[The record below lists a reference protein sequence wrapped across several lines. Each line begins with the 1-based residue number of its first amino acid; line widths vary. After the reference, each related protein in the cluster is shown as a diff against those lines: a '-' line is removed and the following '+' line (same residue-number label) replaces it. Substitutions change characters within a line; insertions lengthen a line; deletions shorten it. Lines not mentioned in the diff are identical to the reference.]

1 MRHFRGSRGSRRGS
15 IPRAMVRSVKYIVN
29 IAGSSEAAGLVTIPI
44 ADGNDNTT
52 LGQTS
57 TTDINV
63 PVGSKITK
71 FVIMMPKVN
80 LGSATA
86 NFITWSLQK
95 LKVGQSIQDPILA
108 GGKAL
113 RKNIV
118 LTGMMGLGAGQNSSM
133 VIKYNVPR
141 SMQRM
146 ADGDNWQLVQ
156 NNGLVVSTQYQ
167 FIYKVFQ

>member
-1 MRHFRGSRGSRRGS
+1 MRHFRGSRGSRRSS
-15 IPRAMVRSVKYIVN
+15 IPRASIRSIKYIVN
-29 IAGSSEAAGLVTIPI
+29 VAGASESAGLITIAI

-57 TTDINV
+57 ATDINV

-71 FVIMMPKVN
+71 FYLLCPKVN
-80 LGSATA
+80 LGASTA
-86 NFITWSLQK
+86 NFVAWSLQK
-95 LKVGQSIQDPILA
+95 LKVGQSIQDPLLA

-118 LTGMMGLGAGQNSSM
+118 LTGMMGLGAGQNNSL
-133 VIKYNVPR
+133 VIRFNIPR

-156 NNGLVVSTQYQ
+156 NNGLAVSTQYM
-167 FIYKVFQ
+167 FIYKVYQ